1 MIREVKGQ
9 FQQFEYTDAKT
20 GLKVPYNLYIPRN
33 YDKTRT
39 YPLVMFI
46 ADSSVVG
53 RETTAPLTQG
63 YGGLIWATAAE
74 QAKHAS
80 FVLVPQ
86 FPKVIIDD
94 HGRFTTTEYS
104 T

>member
-1 MIREVKGQ
+1 MSN
-9 FQQFEYTDAKT
+9 A
-20 GLKVPYNLYIPRN
+20 LKVPYNLYIPRN

-80 FVLVPQ
+80 FVLVPWRPDKLDEKTSPIGDN
-86 FPKVIIDD
+86 FCL
-94 HGRFTTTEYS
+94 
-104 T
+104 